1 MKKSSLTAISM
12 PEQAKLMR
20 ETETSGDLDFARTN
34 QIKTG
39 TVIKW
44 SSGVIVTGYPAG
56 IMAFIGVG
64 PWPWLALSFG
74 IASAVMAMVSFGM
87 IFTDSAHRM
96 KANFIKRSQPIEPEE
111 WKSQKEK
118 PKHGYEPYHGIKV
131 FQRSRR
137 SLFGAVLHPMRPFRK
152 ILLTEIIW
160 YNPNQDYFTRERS
173 YMGLFNWV
181 VTQQLY
187 AGRRRTFGTTLNTLQ
202 VKTPE
207 ISQEKEQ
214 AKS

>member
-20 ETETSGDLDFARTN
+20 ETSGDLDFSRTN
-34 QIKTG
+34 HIKTG
-39 TVIKW
+39 TIVKW
-44 SSGVIVTGYPAG
+44 SSGVIVTGYLAG

-74 IASAVMAMVSFGM
+74 IASASMAMVAFGT

-96 KANFIKRSQPIEPEE
+96 KDNFIKRSQPIEPEE
-111 WKSQKEK
+111 WKAQKDK
-118 PKHGYEPYHGIKV
+118 PKYNYETYRGIKV

-137 SLFGAVLHPMRPFRK
+137 SLFSAALHPMRPFRK
-152 ILLTEIIW
+152 ILLTETVW
-160 YNPNQDYFTRERS
+160 YNPNQDYFTRECS
-173 YMGLFNWV
+173 YMGIFNWV
-181 VTQQLY
+181 ETQQLY
-187 AGRRRTFGTTLNTLQ
+187 AGRRRTFLNTLNSLEE
-202 VKTPE
+202 KAPE
-207 ISQEKEQ
+207 LTQEKAE